1 MTYSRQGVA
10 YRDREIQT
18 ASPSRLVVL
27 VFDCAMSNLLRAR
40 RAVEMRNI
48 EVRVEAVG
56 KAREAIVELLVTLN
70 VEQGGTL
77 ATNLQSLYAFV
88 LAELVDVARRPDGA
102 RLETIIKIVGEL
114 RSAFETIAVDAARN
128 PAA

>member
-1 MTYSRQGVA
+1 MSYSRQGVA

-27 VFDCAMSNLLRAR
+27 VFDCALSNLLRAR
-40 RAVEMRNI
+40 RAVQTGKI
-48 EVRVEAVG
+48 EDGLDAVG
-56 KAREAIVELLVTLN
+56 KAREAIMERLVSWNVDEGGEL
-70 VEQGGTL
+70 
-77 ATNLQSLYAFV
+77 ARNLQSLYAYA

-102 RLETIIKIVGEL
+102 RLESIITMIGEL
-114 RSAFETIAVDAARN
+114 RSAFETIADDSAKT